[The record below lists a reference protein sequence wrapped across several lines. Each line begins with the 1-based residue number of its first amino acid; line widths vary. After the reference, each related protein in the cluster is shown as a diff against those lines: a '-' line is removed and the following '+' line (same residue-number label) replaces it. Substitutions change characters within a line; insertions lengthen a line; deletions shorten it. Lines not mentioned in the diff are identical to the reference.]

1 MHNFNQRHRSMKNI
15 LQQLKTRS
23 DPTFH
28 QTQTPYSLLYRV
40 GELEDLEDP
49 MDPSYTLHSDSIV
62 MQISL
67 SQCIRHH
74 QLWWSREM
82 KTLQVPK

>member
-28 QTQTPYSLLYRV
+28 QTQTPYSLLYKV
-40 GELEDLEDP
+40 GELRIWRILW
-49 MDPSYTLHSDSIV
+49 TLHTPFI
-62 MQISL
+62 L
-67 SQCIRHH
+67 
-74 QLWWSREM
+74 
-82 KTLQVPK
+82 TL